1 MNNSENAPRGR
12 RQTKL
17 KAYDYNQNGAY
28 HVIVCTKDRKPLL
41 WQSTVGA
48 HIARPN
54 GKPALSEYGRIVKNA
69 IDEISQHY
77 AGVSVDCCAIM
88 PDHVH
93 ILLMVER
100 EIGRAMRAPTVQSM
114 IGQMKGAVTKRI
126 GVSIWQKLQY
136 DHVIRGENDLAKTRE
151 YINNNALQWEGQD
164 ING

>member
-1 MNNSENAPRGR
+1 MNNGENTLRRR

-17 KAYDYNQNGAY
+17 RAYDYSQNGAY
-28 HVIVCTKDRKPLL
+28 HVIVCTKDRKPIL

-48 HIARPN
+48 RIARPN
-54 GKPALSEYGRIVKNA
+54 GKPVLSEYGRIVKNA
-69 IDEISQHY
+69 IDGMPRHY
-77 AGVSVDCCAIM
+77 AGVSVDCYAIM
-88 PDHVH
+88 PDHIH

-100 EIGRAMRAPTVQSM
+100 EGGRAMRAPTVQSM

-136 DHVIRGENDLAKTRE
+136 DHVIRGEEDLAKTRE
-151 YINNNALQWEGQD
+151 YIINNALQWEGQN